1 MAELDTLG
9 YQVVETQSFTNEVTT
24 ALSKLKEKDTRI
36 ILGNFNERWARM
48 IFCEAYK
55 LEMYGRKYQWVIM
68 GTYSNYWWRKNETDG
83 NCTLDEIELA
93 LQQTILT
100 DLLPLSTSGEITI
113 SGIVSKDS
121 KLLSPIFR
129 KHWALVTKA

>member
-1 MAELDTLG
+1 
-9 YQVVETQSFTNEVTT
+9 
-24 ALSKLKEKDTRI
+24 
-36 ILGNFNERWARM
+36 M
-48 IFCEAYK
+48 IFFEAYK

-121 KLLSPIFR
+121 KLLSAIFR
-129 KHWALVTKA
+129 KHWVLVTKA